1 MARNWALVIGID
13 SYNPL
18 NFSPLKYAKRD
29 AEQVK
34 ALFEAL
40 GFDEVCYFSDDS
52 PPLPLPSGHTVPT
65 LPTYGNLLA
74 FLQDRFE
81 QPFLTTGDNCW
92 FFFAGHGERV
102 CDRDYLM
109 PIDANSRG
117 TEVFAALQVN
127 YVRERLSRCGADNV
141 IMILDAC
148 RSQGSRD
155 GAGIG
160 REVQQGVITISACSP
175 SQKSWEIEDLGHGAF
190 TYALLEALHLPGE
203 RSCATVER
211 LGNYLK
217 HRVPEL
223 CRQYG
228 KVPEQMPRI
237 SADPSEKH
245 HFILMPQ
252 HAWDTDIATL
262 KKDAY
267 RLAFVERNLLLA
279 KQVCVRAIAAARGLD
294 QELLDLHAEIKR
306 LQTKRPF
313 AISRPAAPASLSGDR
328 SLTGVF
334 AGEPSTLTQSVASR
348 LGLLFQRFTRP
359 ATASEPPLKPSSVGG
374 ESTLTRQ
381 QMLKWLGFSSL
392 GLATAVGAG
401 PALKRF
407 GPSESSLN
415 NPPQESSSPSWGA
428 SNSDSDSSGWG
439 SSGNTDSSGWGSSG
453 NEEID
458 PDIWGP
464 SNSKTTGPR
473 GAADLTG
480 LETLLRAGQW
490 KQADQETLNL
500 LLKIADREAQG
511 FLDIES
517 VLRFP
522 CDVLQSIDRLW
533 LNASNGKFGFSVQR
547 KLYIEGC
554 GGPTNGIYDEN
565 AFRCFAAKV
574 GWRIR
579 NASIAESEV
588 IFNPSAPV
596 GHLPFFVVRRMCGI
610 DVDCDDGEW
619 TPSGLGILMGAP
631 LCEL

>member
-155 GAGIG
+155 GSGIG

-313 AISRPAAPASLSGDR
+313 AISRPTAPASLSGDR
-328 SLTGVF
+328 SLTRAF
-334 AGEPSTLTQSVASR
+334 AEEPSTLTQSVASR
-348 LGLLFQRFTRP
+348 LSLLFQRFTRP
-359 ATASEPPLKPSSVGG
+359 ATAPEPPPRSSGIGG
-374 ESTLTRQ
+374 ESILSRQ

-392 GLATAVGAG
+392 GLATAVGAS

-407 GPSESSLN
+407 GSSDSSLN
-415 NPPQESSSPSWGA
+415 NPYR
-428 SNSDSDSSGWG
+428 D
-439 SSGNTDSSGWGSSG
+439 
-453 NEEID
+453 
-458 PDIWGP
+458 
-464 SNSKTTGPR
+464 
-473 GAADLTG
+473 DLTG

-547 KLYIEGC
+547 KLYVEGC

-588 IFNPSAPV
+588 IFNTSAPV